1 MPYKR
6 AFFASHAAIIRY
18 NRRSALLREGERSR
32 YAPAP
37 CPLRRPSLL
46 VQRGNK
52 LSEGSL
58 GGRFRP

>member
-6 AFFASHAAIIRY
+6 AFFASHAAIIRCD
-18 NRRSALLREGERSR
+18 RRSARLREGERSR

-37 CPLRRPSLL
+37 CPLRRPSLQ
-46 VQRGNK
+46 VQRENK
-52 LSEGSL
+52 LTEASL